1 MVYPSDLHRNFCT
14 AVATLERLKDPDTTV
29 RYKEKCAAVLWDR
42 PTRTHRRLG
51 GLSLIWR
58 PWQRGGAEAKSA
70 VVAREADH
78 RGIGERQAWQAERL
92 RGDDAR
98 GLVGLQIVLLQG
110 KRPRWARVQPLPL
123 GQLRRGQGDR
133 SDLSWARGM
142 IGWLGKKAGVFSLK
156 ASGVGRMAAVM
167 AKRYELRL
175 SELAAGEV
183 SSSEGKNLKS
193 SPSVLAGR
201 AIGCAVASVRPCR
214 ETDDSKRAHDKQRQ
228 FRSESS
234 GTCHRRLGFELRLL
248 LATFV
253 RPPSQKREKESDK
266 ITRQSF
272 PSTLALVQ
280 HVMDS
285 SKMRILLD
293 FIVVVIVERIPDK
306 LEIVR

>member
-1 MVYPSDLHRNFCT
+1 
-14 AVATLERLKDPDTTV
+14 
-29 RYKEKCAAVLWDR
+29 

-142 IGWLGKKAGVFSLK
+142 IGWLGKKAGVT
-156 ASGVGRMAAVM
+156 GR
-167 AKRYELRL
+167 R
-175 SELAAGEV
+175 
-183 SSSEGKNLKS
+183 
-193 SPSVLAGR
+193 
-201 AIGCAVASVRPCR
+201 
-214 ETDDSKRAHDKQRQ
+214 
-228 FRSESS
+228 
-234 GTCHRRLGFELRLL
+234 
-248 LATFV
+248 
-253 RPPSQKREKESDK
+253 
-266 ITRQSF
+266 
-272 PSTLALVQ
+272 
-280 HVMDS
+280 
-285 SKMRILLD
+285 
-293 FIVVVIVERIPDK
+293 
-306 LEIVR
+306 